1 MKGDRNESTTRKTAG
16 ATAQAGRGDRSSKKR
31 EAFGRRLLAIAK
43 KAGADLI
50 EDDAYWQT
58 IFARAVED
66 YQKQV
71 QVQQPVVP
79 RVIETQEP
87 EEEV

>member
-1 MKGDRNESTTRKTAG
+1 MSRQLEKLLEQQRKLAEEI
-16 ATAQAGRGDRSSKKR
+16 AAAKKR

-71 QVQQPVVP
+71 QVQQQVVP
-79 RVIETQEP
+79 LVIETQEP